1 MPRLLR
7 PLLLLPLLLSPA
19 APAAALSLVT
29 LTLDPTQSSLTP
41 MLGAPQSLSG
51 TVTLT
56 LGDVPPGGSNR
67 AFDLV
72 GLSITAS
79 GGGTIGID
87 PSVIGP
93 LLGVLHP
100 AGDWLLPV
108 LSLGIT
114 QPSTSNLSL
123 AIPNVTGVVTFGRD
137 GSSLASL
144 STAFSIDT
152 GLAAGNLAVNVVA
165 VPEPG
170 TLSLM
175 AGALATLA
183 SISSRQRREALR

>member
-7 PLLLLPLLLSPA
+7 NLLLLPLLLAPA
-19 APAAALSLVT
+19 FPAAAMSVLT
-29 LTLDPTQSSLTP
+29 LTLDSTQSSLTP
-41 MLGAPQSLSG
+41 MLGTPQSLSG
-51 TVTLT
+51 TLT
-56 LGDVPPGGSNR
+56 LSVGDAPPGGGNR

-72 GLSITAS
+72 GLALTAS

-100 AGDWLLPV
+100 AGDWLFPL
-108 LSLGIT
+108 LSLQVT
-114 QPSTSNLSL
+114 QPSSFDLPL
-123 AIPNVTGVVTFGRD
+123 AIPDVTGVVTFGPD

-170 TLSLM
+170 TLLLS
-175 AGALATLA
+175 AGALAMLA
-183 SISSRQRREALR
+183 ALSRQRREVVR

>member
-7 PLLLLPLLLSPA
+7 TLLLLPLLFAPA
-19 APAAALSLVT
+19 FPAAAVSVVT
-29 LTLDPTQSSLTP
+29 LTLDPTQSSLIP
-41 MLGAPQSLSG
+41 QLGAPQSLSG
-51 TVTLT
+51 TLT
-56 LGDVPPGGSNR
+56 LSVGDVPPGGGNQ

-72 GLSITAS
+72 ALALTAS

-100 AGDWLLPV
+100 AGDWLFPL
-108 LSLGIT
+108 LSLHVA
-114 QPSTSNLSL
+114 QPSSFDLLL
-123 AIPNVTGVVTFGRD
+123 AIPDVTGVATFGPD
-137 GSSLASL
+137 GSLASL

-170 TLSLM
+170 TLLLS
-175 AGALATLA
+175 AGALAMLATL
-183 SISSRQRREALR
+183 SRQRREVIR

>member
-1 MPRLLR
+1 MG
-7 PLLLLPLLLSPA
+7 
-19 APAAALSLVT
+19 VFT

-41 MLGAPQSLSG
+41 MLGTPQSLSG
-51 TVTLT
+51 TLT
-56 LGDVPPGGSNR
+56 LSVGDAPPGGGNR

-72 GLSITAS
+72 GLALTAS

-100 AGDWLLPV
+100 AGDWLFPL
-108 LSLGIT
+108 LSLQVT
-114 QPSTSNLSL
+114 QPSSFDLPL
-123 AIPNVTGVVTFGRD
+123 AIPDVTGVVTFGPD

-152 GLAAGNLAVNVVA
+152 GLTAGNLAVNVVA

-170 TLSLM
+170 TLLLS
-175 AGALATLA
+175 AGALAMLA
-183 SISSRQRREALR
+183 ALSRQRREVVR

>member
-7 PLLLLPLLLSPA
+7 TLLLLPFLLAPA
-19 APAAALSLVT
+19 FPAAAVSLVT

-41 MLGAPQSLSG
+41 VLGAPQSLSG
-51 TVTLT
+51 SLTLS
-56 LGDVPPGGSNR
+56 LGDVPPGGGNT

-72 GLSITAS
+72 GLAITAS

-100 AGDWLLPV
+100 TGDWLFPV
-108 LSLGIT
+108 LSLLIT
-114 QPSTSNLSL
+114 QPSTSDLSL
-123 AIPNVTGVVTFGRD
+123 SIADVTGVVTFGPE
-137 GSSLASL
+137 GSLASL
-144 STAFSIDT
+144 SSAFSIDT
-152 GLAAGNLAVNVVA
+152 GLAVGNLAVNVVA

-170 TLSLM
+170 TLPLL
-175 AGALATLA
+175 AGALAMLA
-183 SISSRQRREALR
+183 TIAQRQGREAIR

>member
-7 PLLLLPLLLSPA
+7 TLLLLPLLLAPA
-19 APAAALSLVT
+19 FPAAAMGVFT

-41 MLGAPQSLSG
+41 MLGTPQSLSG
-51 TVTLT
+51 TLT
-56 LGDVPPGGSNR
+56 LSVGDAPPGGGNR

-72 GLSITAS
+72 GLALTAS

-100 AGDWLLPV
+100 AGDWLFPL
-108 LSLGIT
+108 LSLQVT
-114 QPSTSNLSL
+114 QPSSFDLPL
-123 AIPNVTGVVTFGRD
+123 AIPDVTGVVTFGPD

-152 GLAAGNLAVNVVA
+152 GLTAGNLAVNVVA

-170 TLSLM
+170 TLLLS
-175 AGALATLA
+175 AGALAMLA
-183 SISSRQRREALR
+183 ALSRQRREVVR

>member
-1 MPRLLR
+1 VPRLLR
-7 PLLLLPLLLSPA
+7 TLLLLPLLLAPA
-19 APAAALSLVT
+19 FPAAAVSVVT

-41 MLGAPQSLSG
+41 MLGAPQSFSG
-51 TVTLT
+51 TLT
-56 LGDVPPGGSNR
+56 LSVGDVPPGGGNQ

-72 GLSITAS
+72 ALALTAS
-79 GGGTIGID
+79 GGGAIGID

-100 AGDWLLPV
+100 AGDWLFPL
-108 LSLGIT
+108 LSLHAT
-114 QPSTSNLSL
+114 QPSSFDLSL
-123 AIPNVTGVVTFGRD
+123 AIPDVTGVVSFGPG

-144 STAFSIDT
+144 ATAFSIDT

-170 TLSLM
+170 TLLLSACALAM
-175 AGALATLA
+175 LATL
-183 SISSRQRREALR
+183 SRQRREVIR